1 MQVALYA
8 NIIRDE
14 NVFRL
19 IVHEAVREEILSLPS
34 GVQAKLIRQLDKLRA
49 NPTALREPD
58 SKPLPEGLFEIRTVG
73 IIHSRGIYGYQ
84 REKTLF
90 LLRVFIKKTQ
100 KTPSAEIR
108 LALKRQQEMLDE
120 QENYRLG

>member
-1 MQVALYA
+1 M
-8 NIIRDE
+8 
-14 NVFRL
+14 FRL
-19 IVHEAVREEILSLPS
+19 IVHQAVREELRSLPA
-34 GVQAKLIRQLDKLRA
+34 GAQAKLIRQLDKLRA

-58 SKPLPEGLFEIRTVG
+58 SKPLPHGLFEIRTVG
-73 IIHSRGIYGYQ
+73 LLHSRGIYVYQ
-84 REKTLF
+84 REKTIY

-120 QENYRLG
+120 QEDY

>member
-1 MQVALYA
+1 M
-8 NIIRDE
+8 
-14 NVFRL
+14 FRL
-19 IVHEAVREEILSLPS
+19 IVHQAVREEILSLPA

-58 SKPLPEGLFEIRTVG
+58 SQPLPHGLFEIRTVG
-73 IIHSRGIYGYQ
+73 LIHSRGIYVYQ
-84 REKTLF
+84 REKTIY
-90 LLRVFIKKTQ
+90 LLRVFIKKTK

-120 QENYRLG
+120 QEDH

>member
-1 MQVALYA
+1 
-8 NIIRDE
+8 
-14 NVFRL
+14 VFRL
-19 IVHEAVREEILSLPS
+19 IVHEAVREEILSLPA
-34 GVQAKLIRQLDKLRA
+34 GVQAKLIRQLDKLRS

-58 SKPLPEGLFEIRTVG
+58 SKPLPYGLFEIRTIG
-73 IIHSRGIYGYQ
+73 LLHSRGIYVYQ
-84 REKTLF
+84 QGKTIF

-120 QENYRLG
+120 QKDD

>member
-1 MQVALYA
+1 M
-8 NIIRDE
+8 
-14 NVFRL
+14 FRL
-19 IVHEAVREEILSLPS
+19 IVHQAVREEIRSLPA

-58 SKPLPEGLFEIRTVG
+58 SKPLPHGLFEIRTVG
-73 IIHSRGIYGYQ
+73 LLHSRGIYVYQ
-84 REKTLF
+84 REKTIY

-108 LALKRQQEMLDE
+108 LALKRQQVMLDE
-120 QENYRLG
+120 QEDY